1 MSGALWPFHLVG
13 SPVILETPG
22 DFSTQLNCAFVLSLY
37 LIISNIDNIGFSL
50 STNIPDY
57 DLGVVKFTFQPL
69 VRLKVAQ
76 DSHLEDLAPAFYRS
90 GESDG
95 ADVQGCQCLTTLLML
110 CSGRGAFSETE
121 TGLPRFGTRADSM
134 SAGRRR
140 HLTLS
145 VRKVVNVCLATT
157 FSSQSRG
164 CSDCHACFSQL
175 ASSAAGL
182 LRLSRKVVVDV

>member
-13 SPVILETPG
+13 LPVIPETPG
-22 DFSTQLNCAFVLSLY
+22 DFETQLNCAFVLSLY

-57 DLGVVKFTFQPL
+57 DPGVVKFTFQPL

-110 CSGRGAFSETE
+110 CSGRGAF
-121 TGLPRFGTRADSM
+121 F
-134 SAGRRR
+134 
-140 HLTLS
+140 
-145 VRKVVNVCLATT
+145 
-157 FSSQSRG
+157 
-164 CSDCHACFSQL
+164 
-175 ASSAAGL
+175 
-182 LRLSRKVVVDV
+182 